1 MIKMIKRY
9 AGLILGLFLVS
20 GWFVACLS
28 FDFFIH
34 DVKRV
39 KDQHKTWTELEHFIS
54 DSDICP
60 HLFKNKKLGQSIIN
74 TNPLIGLRV
83 GKEWRDS
90 GYVIKDLYILTA
102 EEEISWAAFKG
113 EKKLDRVFIKLTMV
127 EKPRDQSMTLQHM
140 IEASEYTRILAIP
153 AVVGEEFAF
162 NDCSLN
168 EAEKF
173 CHEISG
179 LYGIRPSMKK
189 FRAPA
194 SEGMGCGRS
203 GGHKVMCF
211 IPHKGGEI
219 KACGKNKKALAS
231 EGL

>member
-1 MIKMIKRY
+1 MLKRY
-9 AGLILGLFLVS
+9 AGLILGIFLVS
-20 GWFVACLS
+20 GWFLVCLS

-34 DVKRV
+34 DVKVV
-39 KDQHKTWTELEHFIS
+39 KDQHKAWTELEHFIS
-54 DSDICP
+54 DADICP
-60 HLFKNKKLGQSIIN
+60 HLFKSKKLGQSIIN

-90 GYVIKDLYILTA
+90 GYIIKDLYILTP
-102 EEEISWAAFKG
+102 EEEISWAAYKG
-113 EKKLDRVFIKLTMV
+113 EKNKDLVFVKVTMV
-127 EKPRDQSMTLQHM
+127 EKPQDQAMTLKYM
-140 IEASEYTRILAIP
+140 MNASEYTRILSIP

-162 NDCSLN
+162 NDCRLRD
-168 EAEKF
+168 AENF
-173 CHEISG
+173 CHEISSI
-179 LYGIRPSMKK
+179 YGIKPSIKK

-194 SEGMGCGRS
+194 SEGVGCGRS

-219 KACGKNKKALAS
+219 KSCGQNKKALAS